1 MPVIELLQAVPSL
14 QIVIAFLLGLVVGSF
29 LNVVIHRLPIM
40 MQREWRQQCAEL
52 AAEDLSPVG
61 ALIAQRATLAT
72 YNLVVPRSAC
82 PHCGT
87 PIPGWHNIPVLSYL
101 LLRGRCAACASRI
114 SLRYPVVEVLTGALS
129 AAVGWKFGLS
139 WEVLPALCF
148 TWALIA
154 LAAIDFDHQ
163 LLPDD
168 ITLPLLWLG
177 LLISLF
183 APGTLSQ
190 SFPTD
195 PASSII
201 GAASGYLSL
210 WLVFQAFRLLT
221 GKEGMG
227 YGDFKLF
234 AAFGAWFGWQMLLLI
249 ILIAALTGAL
259 VGIALI
265 ALRRHGRGVP
275 IPFGPYLAAAGWIAL
290 LWGPEL
296 IDRYLHLSGLRSAG

>member
-101 LLRGRCAACASRI
+101 LLRGRCAACATRI